1 MTLLP
6 LAFNWQNIVE
16 GDGVSLAITGIT
28 IVFAGLVLIAGCI
41 AILPRALDRWDAW
54 RSASGKAAAGA
65 GGPTAGAGLPSPEVR
80 AALAWVALR
89 ELEVFQLGD
98 QTRLTFRPVRS
109 PGLWSILHAS
119 RNPDPGSPCADTN
132 SSSTTIP

>member
-1 MTLLP
+1 MTPLP
-6 LAFNWQNIVE
+6 LAFNWQNIVD
-16 GDGVSLAITGIT
+16 GDGVPLALTGIT
-28 IVFAGLVLIAGCI
+28 IVFGGLVLIACAI
-41 AILPRALDRWDAW
+41 AVLPRVLARWDRWRAPKG
-54 RSASGKAAAGA
+54 AKGEGAAAEEA
-65 GGPTAGAGLPSPEVR
+65 TLPSPEVR

-109 PGLWSILHAS
+109 PGLWSILYAS
-119 RNPDPGSPCADTN
+119 RNPDPENPCADTN